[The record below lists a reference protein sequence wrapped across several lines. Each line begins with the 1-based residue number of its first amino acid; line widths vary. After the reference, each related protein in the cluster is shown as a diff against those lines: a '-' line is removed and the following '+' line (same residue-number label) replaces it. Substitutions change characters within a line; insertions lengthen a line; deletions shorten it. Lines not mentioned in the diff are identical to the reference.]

1 MENQEL
7 KPCPF
12 CGSTDIEVF
21 ELNGHYQKI
30 ICLNC
35 HTTVEVPLHINL
47 RKAWNT
53 RDGKSE
59 YPIMFVEDGSVDLDD
74 LKNLPV
80 NVVVYR
86 QGSTPPE
93 IISITGNKYGSR

>member
-1 MENQEL
+1 MYEKL

-12 CGSTDIEVF
+12 CGSTAVEHF
-21 ELNGHYQKI
+21 EFNGHYQKI
-30 ICLNC
+30 VCNDC
-35 HTTVEVPLHINL
+35 KVTVETPLYLNL
-47 RKAWNT
+47 EKTWNT

-59 YPIMFVEDGSVDLDD
+59 YPIMFVEDGSVDLED

-86 QGSTPPE
+86 QGARLPE
-93 IISITGNKYGSR
+93 IISITGDKNGRG